1 MTSDNGGRKKKGG
14 EPRQAELEYLLDLG
28 EDVTGLR
35 SQRRESTFRVP
46 LRLGCDMG
54 TAYGRQCRRE
64 RDHLL
69 PWIREQRARSDA
81 IGKLA
86 RALAAHE
93 GSLAEEQE
101 PPDSW
106 VILLSRIS
114 RGELGRGK
122 DKLRQAVDRARVE
135 FNRTHE
141 EKKPPAAF
149 QEAAE

>member
-1 MTSDNGGRKKKGG
+1 MTAAGKRRAG

-28 EDVTGLR
+28 EDVDGPAVAAP
-35 SQRRESTFRVP
+35 QV
-46 LRLGCDMG
+46 DV
-54 TAYGRQCRRE
+54 QCPAPARMRHGH
-64 RDHLL
+64 R
-69 PWIREQRARSDA
+69 IRAAMSARARSPLALDQGAGGRGRTA

-106 VILLSRIS
+106 VILLSRIN

-141 EKKPPAAF
+141 ERKPPVAF